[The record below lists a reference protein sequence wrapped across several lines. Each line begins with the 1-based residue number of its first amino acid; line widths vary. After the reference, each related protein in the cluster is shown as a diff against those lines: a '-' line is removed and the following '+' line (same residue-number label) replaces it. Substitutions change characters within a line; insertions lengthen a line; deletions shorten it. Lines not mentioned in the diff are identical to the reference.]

1 MSIVIQ
7 SEQCEYCHSME
18 LLEHSEGVTCS
29 NCSRLSRIPRHITP
43 AFEMCYNIVP
53 QYDYANDIFSE
64 IDCRTGIPASIRN
77 RANHLFHK
85 VKNIFKTTSNID
97 IILIAI
103 LQSYN
108 EKRIFISF
116 FRLREFYITQASDST
131 LNNLHFK
138 MVSRNIFKYT
148 PSFNVNEIMD
158 AIFSHFRM
166 SHVCRAMVTLNYNK
180 LLPIL
185 KHNTTSIIIGCAFQN
200 SSTKN
205 KIDGCV
211 GMIDI
216 LNFLSLK
223 KQTIMSKIRF
233 CNKNNK

>member
-1 MSIVIQ
+1 
-7 SEQCEYCHSME
+7 
-18 LLEHSEGVTCS
+18 
-29 NCSRLSRIPRHITP
+29 
-43 AFEMCYNIVP
+43 
-53 QYDYANDIFSE
+53 
-64 IDCRTGIPASIRN
+64 
-77 RANHLFHK
+77 
-85 VKNIFKTTSNID
+85 
-97 IILIAI
+97 
-103 LQSYN
+103 
-108 EKRIFISF
+108 
-116 FRLREFYITQASDST
+116 
-131 LNNLHFK
+131 

-205 KIDGCV
+205 KIGGCV

-216 LNFLSLK
+216 LNFLLLK